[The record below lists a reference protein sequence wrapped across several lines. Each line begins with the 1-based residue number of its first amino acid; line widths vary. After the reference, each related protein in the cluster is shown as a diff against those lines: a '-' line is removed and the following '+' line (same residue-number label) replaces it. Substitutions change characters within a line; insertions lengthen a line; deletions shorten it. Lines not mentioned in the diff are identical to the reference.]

1 MSPEYA
7 PAAVDAEQLKE
18 IKQLEQQL
26 GKVIVA
32 VEPAPEYA
40 SLTSEELAAIREAEK
55 KLGLVMVAYN
65 H

>member
-1 MSPEYA
+1 MSAEYA
-7 PAAVDAEQLKE
+7 PAAVDAAQLDE

-26 GKVIVA
+26 GKIIVA
-32 VEPAPEYA
+32 VQPAAEYA
-40 SLTSEELAAIREAEK
+40 SLTRDELKAIRTAEE

>member
-1 MSPEYA
+1 MSAEYA
-7 PAAVDAEQLKE
+7 PAAVDAAQLEE

-32 VEPAPEYA
+32 VEPAAEYA
-40 SLTSEELAAIREAEK
+40 SLTTEELTAIRKAEQ

>member
-1 MSPEYA
+1 MSTEYA
-7 PAAVDAEQLKE
+7 PAAVDAAQLEE

-26 GKVIVA
+26 GKIIVA
-32 VEPAPEYA
+32 VKPTAEYA
-40 SLTSEELAAIREAEK
+40 SLTRAELKAIRSAEE